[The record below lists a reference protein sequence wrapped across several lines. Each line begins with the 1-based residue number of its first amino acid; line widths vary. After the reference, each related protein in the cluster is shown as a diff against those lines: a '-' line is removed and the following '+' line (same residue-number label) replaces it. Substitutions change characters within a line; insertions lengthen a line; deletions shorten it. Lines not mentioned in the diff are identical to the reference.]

1 MKILA
6 IDSSAVSASCAVT
19 DNGKLIAQSFVNI
32 GLTHSQTLM
41 PMIESTVKQAG
52 ITLADIELIA
62 VSAGPGSFTGVR
74 IGVSSAKG
82 IAFTSDI
89 RCAGVSTLEAIART
103 AQINDGIVCAV
114 MDARCQ
120 QVYNAL
126 FRYSGGVLER
136 LCEDRALAIS
146 ELEEELKGFD
156 EPIML
161 AGDGAVVCSNAMS
174 TEKIYLA
181 PENVRMQSAYG
192 VAMAAMH
199 GGDESFVSANDL
211 QPVYL
216 RVPQAER
223 ELKKRQ

>member
-41 PMIESTVKQAG
+41 PMIENTVKQSG
-52 ITLADIELIA
+52 KSLSDMDLIA

-74 IGVSSAKG
+74 IGVSSVKG
-82 IAFTSDI
+82 IAFTQNI
-89 RCAGVSTLEAIART
+89 KCVGVSTLEAIAYT
-103 AQINDGIVCAV
+103 AQVNNGIVCAV

-126 FRYSGGVLER
+126 FRFKNGIMER
-136 LCEDRALAIS
+136 LCEDRAVSIA
-146 ELEEELKGFD
+146 ELDEELKNIN
-156 EPIML
+156 EQIIL
-161 AGDGAVVCSNAMS
+161 AGDGAVICKNAMAYEN
-174 TEKIYLA
+174 TVLA

-192 VAMAAMH
+192 VAAAA
-199 GGDESFVSANDL
+199 ESLEEEQYVCAKEL
-211 QPVYL
+211 QPIYL
-216 RVPQAER
+216 RIPQAER